1 MDLSSINFLAVIGAA
16 LASFILG
23 AIWYSTPIFGKIWQ
37 KELGFTD
44 EYLKQGNMG
53 VIFGISFIMMLLM
66 ALGLAIIFSFIGSE
80 NLCWLKGLLW
90 GLLFGAL
97 FAGTSSAINYLYQRR
112 SFKLWAIDAF
122 YQILMAGIMGIVL
135 ASWN

>member
-1 MDLSSINFLAVIGAA
+1 MDLSSINYLAVIAAA
-16 LASFILG
+16 LGAFIFGVL
-23 AIWYSTPIFGKIWQ
+23 WYSTPFFGKIWQ
-37 KELGFTD
+37 KELGFSD

-53 VIFGISFIMMLLM
+53 LIFGSSFVLM
-66 ALGLAIIFSFIGSE
+66 FLMSFGLALIFNLIGYE

-97 FAGTSSAINYLYQRR
+97 FSGTSVGINYLYQRR
-112 SFKLWAIDAF
+112 SFRLWAIDAF
-122 YQILMAGIMGIVL
+122 YQIIMAGIMGIVL

>member
-1 MDLSSINFLAVIGAA
+1 MDLSSINFHAVIGAA
-16 LASFILG
+16 LAAFILG
-23 AIWYSTPIFGKIWQ
+23 ALWYSTPFFGKPWQ

-53 VIFGISFIMMLLM
+53 LIFGTSFVMMLLM
-66 ALGLAIIFSFIGSE
+66 SFGLAIIFNFIGFE

-90 GLLFGAL
+90 GLLFGAF

-112 SFKLWAIDAF
+112 SFKLWVIDAL